1 MNKANIGWLF
11 YKEMYKLG
19 DSEEQI
25 AHTLGEVLK
34 IQAVD
39 ESMNAKESFK
49 LKTLYPGLLVGS
61 GYSHGLSDNEDVKI
75 GFYFDHTTGL
85 PLIQGSSVKGMLR
98 SFFGLEFGNQKD
110 AYKQEKHEYI
120 RDLMTNPTL
129 DVKAFAQEI
138 FEGVNPE
145 TSKRKSIY
153 ERDIFYEA
161 RVIKIEDNI
170 SLLSKDYITPH
181 GDNPCIEP
189 QPLKFI
195 KVSPEVTFEF
205 SFDLKDGFFATAEE
219 KKELFMTL
227 LEEFGIGAKTNV
239 GYGQFELVLTDEER
253 EEREKQESSKLK
265 EEKRR
270 EEQKKIE
277 EENKGLSQFEVLKK
291 DLNKGNKLNAEKLHK
306 RIKED
311 MDLFDENEKVKLFS
325 LISEYIKNEKN
336 LDISIDNAWLETIS
350 KKEAEKLIG
359 KWYYKTLKLC

>member
-1 MNKANIGWLF
+1 MGNANIGWLF

-19 DSEEQI
+19 DSDEQI
-25 AHTLGEVLK
+25 AHTLGKVLK
-34 IQAVD
+34 IKAVD
-39 ESMNAKESFK
+39 ERMNAKESFK
-49 LKTLYPGLLVGS
+49 LKTLYPGLLIGS
-61 GYSHGLSDNEDVKI
+61 GYSHGLSNNEDVKI

-110 AYKQEKHEYI
+110 AYKEEKHEYI
-120 RDLMTNPTL
+120 RDLMSNPTL

-138 FEGVNPE
+138 FEGINPE

-161 RVIKIEDNI
+161 RVIKIEDEI

-181 GDNPCIEP
+181 GDNPCSEP

-205 SFDLKDGFFATAEE
+205 SFDLKDGFFATSGE
-219 KKELFMTL
+219 KKELFRTL

-253 EEREKQESSKLK
+253 EEREKQERIRAK
-265 EEKRR
+265 EK
-270 EEQKKIE
+270 QI
-277 EENKGLSQFEVLKK
+277 
-291 DLNKGNKLNAEKLHK
+291 
-306 RIKED
+306 RIKEETKKQAN
-311 MDLFDENEKVKLFS
+311 MGLSEFEIFEKELKEFKKRDTKMLK
-325 LISEYIKNEKN
+325 YIKDYTGAIEDPENIKKIVESKSGDLKFYKKVVN
-336 LDISIDNAWLETIS
+336 YLD
-350 KKEAEKLIG
+350 
-359 KWYYKTLKLC
+359 TLN